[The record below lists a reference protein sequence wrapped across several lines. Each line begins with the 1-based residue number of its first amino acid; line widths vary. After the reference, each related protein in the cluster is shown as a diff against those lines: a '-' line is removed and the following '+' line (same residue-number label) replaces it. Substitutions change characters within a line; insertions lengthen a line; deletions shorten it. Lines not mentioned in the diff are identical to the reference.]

1 MMEDKTNVFLAEFVD
16 ELKKGEANAVRT
28 IKKALFNGDI
38 EQVMEFVYKKDNY
51 IISYL
56 RPKNAEKLIEN
67 YKKVDGLNL
76 KIYPKLKK
84 IIKNDDGSLFF
95 VSKINSQNKT
105 NVKSF
110 WREPYQN
117 IPKKNIASAYDDL
130 KKMTN
135 AGYKDSS
142 LFNYDECWQLTD
154 NNEIIIPSLY
164 NIEPCLNLEKENI
177 ISGYYKILF
186 R

>member
-95 VSKINSQNKT
+95 VSKIK
-105 NVKSF
+105 F
-110 WREPYQN
+110 
-117 IPKKNIASAYDDL
+117 
-130 KKMTN
+130 
-135 AGYKDSS
+135 
-142 LFNYDECWQLTD
+142 
-154 NNEIIIPSLY
+154 
-164 NIEPCLNLEKENI
+164 
-177 ISGYYKILF
+177 
-186 R
+186 